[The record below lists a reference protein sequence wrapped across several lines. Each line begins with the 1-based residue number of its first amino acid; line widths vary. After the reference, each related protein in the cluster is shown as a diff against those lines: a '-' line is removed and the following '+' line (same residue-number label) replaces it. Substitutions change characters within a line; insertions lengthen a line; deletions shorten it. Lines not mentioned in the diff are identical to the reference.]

1 MGKLMD
7 KVLGFMGVEVKE
19 VEGPEEENQSWN
31 DGSSAKPNRSNVVSL
46 HNSRPIKLVVVKP
59 VVFEQVQVISDHLKS
74 RRPVIINLE
83 DTEKDTA
90 KRILDF
96 VSGTAY
102 ALNGSMQKVSQSIFL
117 FVPSNVEVSGEM
129 AEEARSHGVFHWE
142 SLTRP

>member
-19 VEGPEEENQSWN
+19 AEDFEEESQSWS
-31 DGSSAKPNRSNVVSL
+31 DGSVKPNRNNVVAL
-46 HNSRPIKLVVVKP
+46 HNSRPIKMIVVKP
-59 VVFEQVQVISDHLKS
+59 VVFEQVQVISDHLKA

-83 DTEKDTA
+83 GTEKDIA

-102 ALNGSMQKVSQSIFL
+102 ALNGSMQKISQYIFL
-117 FVPSNVEVSGEM
+117 FVPTNVEVSGEM
-129 AEEARSHGVFHWE
+129 AEEARSYGAFHWE